1 MMLASAVLLTLTPS
15 FAVAQGPAS
24 PAPTSASTQPY
35 WAVVTNNAVNVRSGP
50 SAQSAYAFGKLNQG
64 AVVRVLQEEYG
75 WAKIQTSGSAFASL
89 WAYVPAD
96 RRVTL
101 SADKATA
108 QVTARTEVRAP
119 NTDAGGS
126 PDKSWKQIGRVEAG
140 TTLTVLGTVEGEKD
154 SVYKVSLPASAE
166 GWVNKSF
173 LRAATESEAA
183 GAVASANAAPATQV
197 AAAPVAAAP
206 ATVPTAVPAST
217 VVPANAPTAGSP
229 TTTTTV
235 TTGTTTVDPA
245 LNSPS
250 IPPLMGQ
257 PVAIT
262 TTTTATTTEGPG
274 NGTAATGTPG
284 TTTSGSTSTTVTH
297 NGGTT
302 AVTTTTT
309 ARRTTIADLET
320 QFDAVKPHPEA
331 TDELN
336 DLLKKYEEFVTV
348 PGEGDASVRRAKA
361 RIEQLRIITETN
373 TQTETIKRTQKAL
386 TDNKDEI
393 AKLILDMQRRADY
406 TAIGVLNASAV
417 YDGEKLP
424 ELYRV
429 CDPMTSATIAYV
441 TPNPNI
447 PMSTMLGTLVGVKG
461 GKDFDPALRLNVIN
475 PMVIEL
481 LTTRETPQVAKSDE
495 TKPIA
500 EAGKVTPATVKTA
513 EPAKAPEAAKPAEP
527 TKDAQPPAAAPV
539 PPAQQPVPEK

>member
-1 MMLASAVLLTLTPS
+1 
-15 FAVAQGPAS
+15 
-24 PAPTSASTQPY
+24 
-35 WAVVTNNAVNVRSGP
+35 
-50 SAQSAYAFGKLNQG
+50 
-64 AVVRVLQEEYG
+64 
-75 WAKIQTSGSAFASL
+75 
-89 WAYVPAD
+89 VPA
-96 RRVTL
+96 
-101 SADKATA
+101 
-108 QVTARTEVRAP
+108 
-119 NTDAGGS
+119 
-126 PDKSWKQIGRVEAG
+126 
-140 TTLTVLGTVEGEKD
+140 
-154 SVYKVSLPASAE
+154 
-166 GWVNKSF
+166 
-173 LRAATESEAA
+173 
-183 GAVASANAAPATQV
+183 
-197 AAAPVAAAP
+197 
-206 ATVPTAVPAST
+206 
-217 VVPANAPTAGSP
+217 AGSP

-284 TTTSGSTSTTVTH
+284 TTTSGGTTTTVTQD
-297 NGGTT
+297 GGTT

-309 ARRTTIADLET
+309 TRRTTIGDLET
-320 QFDAVKPHPEA
+320 QFEAVKPHPEA
-331 TDELN
+331 AEELN
-336 DLLKKYEEFVTV
+336 DLLKRYEEFVAT

-386 TDNKDEI
+386 TENKDEI
-393 AKLILDMQRRADY
+393 SKLIRDMQRRADN

-500 EAGKVTPATVKTA
+500 EAGKVTPATVKTVEPAKQA
-513 EPAKAPEAAKPAEP
+513 EPAKD
-527 TKDAQPPAAAPV
+527 TQPPAAAPV
-539 PPAQQPVPEK
+539 PPAQSPAPEK

>member
-15 FAVAQGPAS
+15 FAVAQGAAS

-64 AVVRVLQEEYG
+64 DVVRVVQEEYG
-75 WAKIQTSGSAFASL
+75 WAKIQTTGNAFAGL

-101 SADKATA
+101 SADKSSA

-154 SVYKVSLPASAE
+154 SVYKVRLPETSE

-183 GAVASANAAPATQV
+183 GAVASANAVSPAST
-197 AAAPVAAAP
+197 PVAAAP
-206 ATVPTAVPAST
+206 AQAPAPATAPIST
-217 VVPANAPTAGSP
+217 SVPANAPAAGTP

-235 TTGTTTVDPA
+235 TTGTATADPA
-245 LNSPS
+245 LNSPA

-262 TTTTATTTEGPG
+262 TTTTTTATEGPG
-274 NGTAATGTPG
+274 NGTAAAGTPG
-284 TTTSGSTSTTVTH
+284 TATSGGSSTTVTR

-302 AVTTTTT
+302 SVTTTTT
-309 ARRTTIADLET
+309 SRRTTIADLET

-331 TDELN
+331 TEELN
-336 DLLKKYEEFVTV
+336 DLLRKYEEFVAT

-386 TDNKDEI
+386 TENKDEI

-406 TAIGVLNASAV
+406 TAVGVLNASAV

-424 ELYRV
+424 ELYRI

-441 TPNPNI
+441 TPNPDI

-513 EPAKAPEAAKPAEP
+513 EPAKAPEQAKPAEP
-527 TKDAQPPAAAPV
+527 AKDAQPPAAAPV
-539 PPAQQPVPEK
+539 PPEQAPVPEK

>member
-15 FAVAQGPAS
+15 VFAVPQGPAS

-35 WAVVTNNAVNVRSGP
+35 WAVITNNAVNVRSGP

-64 AVVRVLQEEYG
+64 DVVRVVQEEYG
-75 WAKIQTSGSAFASL
+75 WAKIQTTGNAFAGL

-101 SADKATA
+101 SADKSTA

-154 SVYKVSLPASAE
+154 SVYKVRLPESSE

-173 LRAATESEAA
+173 LRTASESEAA
-183 GAVASANAAPATQV
+183 GAVASANAVTPAST
-197 AAAPVAAAP
+197 PVAAAP
-206 ATVPTAVPAST
+206 APSQPAAAPVSTA
-217 VVPANAPTAGSP
+217 VPANAPAAGAP

-235 TTGTTTVDPA
+235 TTGTATVDPA
-245 LNSPS
+245 LNSPA

-274 NGTAATGTPG
+274 NGGTGAGTPG
-284 TTTSGSTSTTVTH
+284 TTASGTSTTTVAQ

-302 AVTTTTT
+302 SVTTTTT

-331 TDELN
+331 TEELN
-336 DLLKKYEEFVTV
+336 DLLRKYEEFVAT
-348 PGEGDASVRRAKA
+348 PGEGDSSVRRAKA

-386 TDNKDEI
+386 TENKDEI

-441 TPNPNI
+441 TPNPDI

-513 EPAKAPEAAKPAEP
+513 EPAKPAEP
-527 TKDAQPPAAAPV
+527 AKATEPAKDAQPPAAAPV
-539 PPAQQPVPEK
+539 PPGQAPAPEK

>member
-15 FAVAQGPAS
+15 VLAVAQGAAS
-24 PAPTSASTQPY
+24 PAPTPATTQPY
-35 WAVVTNNAVNVRSGP
+35 WAVVTANAVNVRSGP

-64 AVVRVLQEEYG
+64 AVVRVVQEEYG
-75 WAKIQTSGSAFASL
+75 WAKIQTTGSAFASL

-140 TTLTVLGTVEGEKD
+140 TTLSVLGTVEGEKD
-154 SVYKVSLPASAE
+154 SVYKVRLPETSE

-173 LRAATESEAA
+173 LRAASESEAA
-183 GAVASANAAPATQV
+183 GAVVSANAPATTVAATPATATNAANAAPA
-197 AAAPVAAAP
+197 AAP
-206 ATVPTAVPAST
+206 ASTSIPANVPA
-217 VVPANAPTAGSP
+217 AGSP

-235 TTGTTTVDPA
+235 TTGTTTVDPS

-262 TTTTATTTEGPG
+262 TTTTVTTTEGPG

-284 TTTSGSTSTTVTH
+284 TTTSGGTSTTVTQD
-297 NGGTT
+297 GGAT

-309 ARRTTIADLET
+309 TRRTTISDLET
-320 QFDAVKPHPEA
+320 QFEAVKPHPEA
-331 TDELN
+331 TEELN
-336 DLLKKYEEFVTV
+336 DLLKKYEEFAAT

-386 TDNKDEI
+386 TENKDEI
-393 AKLILDMQRRADY
+393 SKLILDMQRRADY

-500 EAGKVTPATVKTA
+500 EAGKVTPATVKTVEPAKQA
-513 EPAKAPEAAKPAEP
+513 EPAKD
-527 TKDAQPPAAAPV
+527 TQPPAAAPV
-539 PPAQQPVPEK
+539 PPAQSPAPEK

>member
-15 FAVAQGPAS
+15 LAVAQGPAS

-64 AVVRVLQEEYG
+64 AVVRVVQEEYG

-154 SVYKVSLPASAE
+154 SVYKVSLPATAE

-183 GAVASANAAPATQV
+183 GAVASANAAPAAQV
-197 AAAPVAAAP
+197 AAAPAASSP
-206 ATVPTAVPAST
+206 ATAPAST
-217 VVPANAPTAGSP
+217 VVPANAPTAGSA

-235 TTGTTTVDPA
+235 TTGTATVDPA

-274 NGTAATGTPG
+274 NGTAAAGTPG
-284 TTTSGSTSTTVTH
+284 TTTSGSSSTTVTR

-336 DLLKKYEEFVTV
+336 DLLKRYEEFVAV
-348 PGEGDASVRRAKA
+348 PGESESSVRRAKA

-386 TDNKDEI
+386 TENKDEI

-424 ELYRV
+424 ELYRI

-513 EPAKAPEAAKPAEP
+513 EPAKAAEP
-527 TKDAQPPAAAPV
+527 AKQAEPAQGAQPPAAAPV
-539 PPAQQPVPEK
+539 PPSQQPAPEK